1 MAREPEIGPGE
12 KVGQLHPDELP
23 PHERRPEDPYELA
36 RETGDPE
43 RPLEQLI
50 GPDDGPAI
58 DPDAD
63 DLPAMN
69 RPQ

>member
-1 MAREPEIGPGE
+1 MARQPKIGQGE
-12 KVGQLHPDELP
+12 KVGQHHPDELP
-23 PHERRPEDPYELA
+23 VHERRHEGTSEPA
-36 RETGDPE
+36 ATSGDIDDQ
-43 RPLEQLI
+43 LEQLI